1 MKLTLPI
8 CLLMTLSIVLGAC
21 KQQEILVPESTKD
34 LSGEWRIVKA
44 VRNDVDITELA
55 DFSKFRLKFTADQYS
70 IENPLPFLVTK
81 NGSYSMD
88 DPKYPF
94 RITFTQTGGSGPV
107 SSSFTYPVV
116 NGRRNMNFSFSPG
129 CTANTY
135 VYTLEK
141 VNP

>member
-70 IENPLPFLVTK
+70 IENRLPFT
-81 NGSYSMD
+81 
-88 DPKYPF
+88 
-94 RITFTQTGGSGPV
+94 TG
-107 SSSFTYPVV
+107 
-116 NGRRNMNFSFSPG
+116 
-129 CTANTY
+129 
-135 VYTLEK
+135 
-141 VNP
+141 